1 MAEVSTT
8 YHGKCVRDIPA
19 EAFIKAFSAYL
30 KSTGKV
36 WSITVCVC
44 VRTLHFRRCQMST
57 RRTREVNRQEGCT
70 LANHFARAYR

>member
-8 YHGKCVRDIPA
+8 YHGKCVRDVPA

-36 WSITVCVC
+36 WSMIVLVCVK
-44 VRTLHFRRCQMST
+44 VLHFHRCQIRS
-57 RRTREVNRQEGCT
+57 RRNREVKRQEGF
-70 LANHFARAYR
+70 HFARAKR